1 MNCDGIELVGDFK
14 SCDSILET
22 TIVGLADEDVI
33 IEYQHNGVWL
43 ETEAEA
49 VEGEELEII
58 NVFNEFGDVVFRIK
72 REDGSYY
79 PGTYQISIK

>member
-1 MNCDGIELVGDFK
+1 MNCDGIELVGDFR

-22 TIVGLADEDVI
+22 EIIGLATEDLI
-33 IEYQHNGVWL
+33 IEYQFNGVWL
-43 ETEAEA
+43 ATEAEA
-49 VEGEELEII
+49 VEGEKLEII

-79 PGTYQISIK
+79 PDTYQISIK